1 LISTLPAHLTGGWRS
16 SPPVSLSAT
25 EKTSPSLPTSE
36 KGPVEPL
43 ISLDWLVWMHAVAI
57 QEFGGS
63 PGIRDRGLLE
73 SAIARPLATFGGRN
87 LYETPFK
94 RAAAVAESLV
104 LNHGFVD
111 GNKRTAM
118 YAMAAWL
125 EREGYVI
132 EAARGELRDLA
143 LSIASRELNIDQV
156 VAWLVE
162 RSDLSRRSGQP
173 RG

>member
-1 LISTLPAHLTGGWRS
+1 
-16 SPPVSLSAT
+16 
-25 EKTSPSLPTSE
+25 LPTSE
-36 KGPVEPL
+36 GGPVEPL
-43 ISLDWLVWMHAVAI
+43 ISLEWLVWMHTVAV

-73 SAIARPLATFGGRN
+73 SAIARPLATFDGKN
-87 LYETPFK
+87 LYDTPFK
-94 RAAAVAESLV
+94 RAAALAESLV

-143 LSIASRELNIDQV
+143 LSIASHELNTEQV
-156 VAWLVE
+156 AAWLVQ
-162 RSDLSRRSGQP
+162 RCRQI
-173 RG
+173 